1 MSGTDASYKEVHR
14 HERQG
19 VLSASA
25 ITAQASAGPALGA
38 TRSPRELDLP
48 LSSQPLPRHCRHL
61 SWLKRLA
68 RAVLAAA
75 LLAGLV
81 TWGLHSRFG
90 LLLLLLL
97 R

>member
-1 MSGTDASYKEVHR
+1 MKDKEFYPKARSPLKHLEGQPWV
-14 HERQG
+14 
-19 VLSASA
+19 AA
-25 ITAQASAGPALGA
+25 
-38 TRSPRELDLP
+38 RSPRELDLP

>member
-1 MSGTDASYKEVHR
+1 MNDKGLY
-14 HERQG
+14 
-19 VLSASA
+19 
-25 ITAQASAGPALGA
+25 
-38 TRSPRELDLP
+38 PRAHSTLNRIKDNAW
-48 LSSQPLPRHCRHL
+48 LSSPSSQEFREPRPPQSRL
-61 SWLKRLA
+61 SSLLKRLSRLA
-68 RAVLAAA
+68 LAAA

>member
-1 MSGTDASYKEVHR
+1 MKDKEFYPQARSPLKHL
-14 HERQG
+14 QG
-19 VLSASA
+19 
-25 ITAQASAGPALGA
+25 QPWGA

-48 LSSQPLPRHCRHL
+48 LSSQPLPSHCRHL